1 MAENGASARH
11 EAETGQNGE
20 LSDEQQEPQ
29 RHHEHGHHPEH
40 HHHETHHD
48 AHHPDARHKNILKKF
63 FKAVISMKCSDL
75 HLKAGLPA
83 MVRVKGDLRPLQG
96 GTLTGEQIRD
106 GIFELLT
113 EKQKNLFEERGAID
127 FAYDVGP
134 QGDADRFRVNAFQQR
149 GRMSVAARRVSREIR
164 NFKELYLP
172 ESLEKIT
179 EFRQGMVLLAGI
191 TGSGKSTTIAAMI
204 DYINQRDPVHI
215 VTVEDPIEYLFTD
228 KKAVINQREVGI
240 DVIDFHD
247 ALKYLMREDPDIVL
261 IGEMRDV
268 ETFSAAVHA
277 AETGHL
283 VFGTIHA
290 SSSAQTISRILD
302 LFPVEERRSV
312 RQALEFNLK
321 AIICQKLI
329 PSVKEG
335 VPIVPTVEIMIANA
349 STRKLIREERDAE
362 VIDVIKACYAD
373 GMVDFTENLRQLVDK
388 GYIDHATA
396 YEAAPNPDELK
407 MALKGIKG
415 RPAGILG

>member
-1 MAENGASARH
+1 MADVVSLQVENG
-11 EAETGQNGE
+11 EGTF
-20 LSDEQQEPQ
+20 EQPVPALPAAPAKEKEPFLN
-29 RHHEHGHHPEH
+29 RY
-40 HHHETHHD
+40 
-48 AHHPDARHKNILKKF
+48 
-63 FKAVISMKCSDL
+63 FKTCIQFKTSDL
-75 HLKAGLPA
+75 HLKAGRPA
-83 MVRVKGDLRPLQG
+83 FLRIKGDLRPLTG
-96 GTLTGEQIRD
+96 GVLTHEQIYA
-106 GIFELLT
+106 GILELLNDD
-113 EKQKNLFEERGAID
+113 QKARLKEMGAID
-127 FAYDVGP
+127 FAHDVGA
-134 QGDADRFRVNAFQQR
+134 QGDADRFRVNAFMQR
-149 GRMSVAARRVSREIR
+149 GKMSVAARRVDRNIR
-164 NFKELYLP
+164 RFEDLHLP
-172 ESLEKIT
+172 GTMAGLC
-179 EFRQGMVLLAGI
+179 EFSQGMILLAGI

-204 DYINQRDPVHI
+204 DYINERKPVHI

-240 DVIDFHD
+240 DVPDFHS

-261 IGEMRDV
+261 VGEMRDI

-302 LFPVEERRSV
+302 LFPANERKAV

-335 VPIVPTVEIMIANA
+335 VPVCPTVDIMISNP
-349 STRKLIREERDAE
+349 SVRKLINEERDNE
-362 VIDVIKACYAD
+362 LINVIRANYAS
-373 GMVDFTENLRQLVDK
+373 GMIDFTEHLRQLVEA

-407 MALKGIKG
+407 MALKGI
-415 RPAGILG
+415 RTPASAILG